1 MPRLHFAA
9 GSFNER
15 EKNMTAAQTGVQLK
29 LASAR
34 LALST
39 TYRHR
44 AMLPSCEWNAY
55 LTPAGGIL
63 VANADDCEDGPMP
76 EWRKIC
82 KIWNNATDDQNM
94 RTIEAELQRI

>member
-1 MPRLHFAA
+1 MNP
-9 GSFNER
+9 
-15 EKNMTAAQTGVQLK
+15 AQTGFQIN

-55 LTPAGGIL
+55 LTPAGGIM
-63 VANADDCEDGPMP
+63 VANADDSENGPMP
-76 EWRKIC
+76 EWRKVC
-82 KIWNNATDDQNM
+82 KVYNNATDAQNM